1 VSLGP
6 CGSTPMATAMSWIS
20 VLANRR
26 SRSTSQ
32 VLSTLP
38 RSGRM
43 AWHSLSR
50 PILALPP
57 AESPSTRK
65 TSLCARSLL
74 SQSVSLP
81 GSTATPEP
89 LRFSTFWPAF
99 WRDCAGLDGQFGQLL
114 AVVDVLVE
122 PQLQRRP
129 HEAGD
134 QPHRVA
140 RIQALLDLALELRVE
155 HLGRQ
160 HVRGAGE
167 HVFGQQ
173 LHALGQQRVQLD
185 EALDRVEQAVA
196 QAALVRAAG
205 AGGDQ
210 VDVALAHRRAVFGEG
225 HAPGAPS
232 PSAKFSLLLGEA
244 LALEQRDD
252 RVAVSVCI
260 R

>member
-1 VSLGP
+1 MSSGP
-6 CGSTPMATAMSWIS
+6 CGSTPIATEMSWIS

-43 AWHSLSR
+43 AWLSLSR

-65 TSLCARSLL
+65 TSLCGDVLALAVGQLARQHGHARALALL
-74 SQSVSLP
+74 DLLA
-81 GSTATPEP
+81 GLLAR
-89 LRFSTFWPAF
+89 LR
-99 WRDCAGLDGQFGQLL
+99 GLDGQLGELP

-140 RIQALLDLALELRVE
+140 RIEPLLDLALELRVE
-155 HLGRQ
+155 HLGR
-160 HVRGAGE
+160 E
-167 HVFGQQ
+167 HVGGAREHVLGQQ
-173 LHALGQQRVQLD
+173 LHALGQQRMQLD
-185 EALDRVEQAVA
+185 EALHGVEQAVA
-196 QAALVRAAG
+196 QARSRAC
-205 AGGDQ
+205 
-210 VDVALAHRRAVFGEG
+210 RRRWSGSG
-225 HAPGAPS
+225 
-232 PSAKFSLLLGEA
+232 
-244 LALEQRDD
+244 
-252 RVAVSVCI
+252 
-260 R
+260 